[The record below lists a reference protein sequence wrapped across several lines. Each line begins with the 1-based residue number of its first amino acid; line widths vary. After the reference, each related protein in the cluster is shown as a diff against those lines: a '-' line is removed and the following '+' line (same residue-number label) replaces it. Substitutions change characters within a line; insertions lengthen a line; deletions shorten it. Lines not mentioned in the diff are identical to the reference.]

1 LLYSLLLARTVDTF
15 EWRRIDV
22 IHREFVATGLPAGG
36 PWTANERHDLGA
48 HDIPS
53 HIAMAS
59 RPAKARDIKQAV
71 MLASRQTRAKKYA
84 A

>member
-15 EWRRIDV
+15 ERRRIDV
-22 IHREFVATGLPAGG
+22 IHRELVATELPAGL
-36 PWTANERHDLGA
+36 WTANERHDLGA

-59 RPAKARDIKQAV
+59 RPAKARDIRQAV

>member
-15 EWRRIDV
+15 ERRRIDV
-22 IHREFVATGLPAGG
+22 IHRELVATELPAGKL
-36 PWTANERHDLGA
+36 WTANERDDLGA

-71 MLASRQTRAKKYA
+71 MLASWQRRTKRYA